1 MLEDRDWLD
10 NVYFPTNLQRL
21 VVKFLAKYLLSTNT
35 VSSAHISLV
44 KAARGFPDSEAKT
57 GEDECGCFG
66 CSSWAL
72 LLGGLQV
79 FILDPRF

>member
-21 VVKFLAKYLLSTNT
+21 VVKFLAKYMLSTNT
-35 VSSAHISLV
+35 VSSTHISLV

-57 GEDECGCFG
+57 GEDESESLGCTG
-66 CSSWAL
+66 WPL
-72 LLGGLQV
+72 LLG
-79 FILDPRF
+79 